1 MIEAKHKE
9 LAVEKYKS
17 IHLVD
22 HYGDLPSPKAYV

>member
-9 LAVEKYKS
+9 LAVDKYMS

-22 HYGDLPSPKAYV
+22 HYNDIPSPRAYI